1 MVNANMAPADPATAL
16 PKGGKVGLDAVGM
29 KGLDVVCVKNGLCR
43 EESKANVPENADS
56 ISFIPQT
63 E

>member
-29 KGLDVVCVKNGLCR
+29 KGLDVVCR
-43 EESKANVPENADS
+43 ERKQSKCA
-56 ISFIPQT
+56 
-63 E
+63 

>member
-29 KGLDVVCVKNGLCR
+29 KGLNVVCVKSGLCR
-43 EESKANVPENADS
+43 ERKQSKCA
-56 ISFIPQT
+56 
-63 E
+63 